1 MRWNPCLHVLVG
13 AVEPLQVLV
22 GVVEP
27 LQALVAAVEPLPIGA
42 CSGTAAYRCLW
53 VQLTFVCKPL
63 RCSGLHAQG
72 ASGYSWTLAAG
83 ACDAVELLPQA
94 PAGIFEFH

>member
-1 MRWNPCLHVLVG
+1 M
-13 AVEPLQVLV
+13 

-27 LQALVAAVEPLPIGA
+27 LQALVGAVEPLPIGA
-42 CSGTAAYRCLW
+42 CSGTVAYRCLW
-53 VQLTFVCKPL
+53 VQLTFFCKPPL
-63 RCSGLHAQG
+63 CSGLAQG

-83 ACDAVELLPQA
+83 ACGAVKLLPQA

>member
-1 MRWNPCLHVLVG
+1 MG
-13 AVEPLQVLV
+13 EVEPLL
-22 GVVEP
+22 
-27 LQALVAAVEPLPIGA
+27 
-42 CSGTAAYRCLW
+42 TRCLW
-53 VQLTFVCKPL
+53 VQLTFFCKPL
-63 RCSGLHAQG
+63 WCSGLHAQG